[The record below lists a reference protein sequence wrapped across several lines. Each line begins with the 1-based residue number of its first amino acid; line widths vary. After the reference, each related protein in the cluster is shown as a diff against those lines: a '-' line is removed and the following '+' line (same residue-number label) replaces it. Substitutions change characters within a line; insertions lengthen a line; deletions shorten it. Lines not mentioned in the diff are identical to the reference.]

1 MFRII
6 LAAACF
12 AVLAC
17 GQDGSRT
24 GDLPSV
30 SAGSEEIEE
39 TVVIEEEVE
48 EEGAEEAP
56 GS

>member
-1 MFRII
+1 MFRIT